1 MAKKERY
8 EVLLEDIKSQVQQVL
23 EGHSTLRREIQGVRE
38 DIGGMRQELRF
49 VEKAVTETNQ
59 GLEKLV
65 NRFDLHERA
74 HAN

>member
-8 EVLLEDIKSQVQQVL
+8 EVLFEDIKSQVQQVL
-23 EGHSTLRREIQGVRE
+23 EGHSALLQEIQGLRG

-49 VEKAVTETNQ
+49 VEKAVTETKQ
-59 GLEKLV
+59 GLGKLV